1 MSDEGL
7 YQELTNDPSNLQGTI
22 FTALNKIRTRGDLS
36 ADTLEDFFNNDP
48 KFARSYFLPNIH
60 KQLHNDP
67 GRSNCSYY
75 TEKILSFVDYHLAY
89 II

>member
-36 ADTLEDFFNNDP
+36 ADILEYFFNNDP
-48 KFARSYFLPNIH
+48 KFARSYLLPNIH

-67 GRSNCSYY
+67 GRSII
-75 TEKILSFVDYHLAY
+75 KIVVTTRKRFCHL
-89 II
+89 